1 MRDEFDTGP
10 LFNRI
15 GEIIVEGLGPLE
27 NRTLL
32 YADVEEGA
40 IGMMIAEDRGNYVF
54 YHRLPHDYSIELSDA
69 LVALWRVRKEGER
82 WREMS
87 YLIADGK
94 FHAELIYPDL
104 IDPNE
109 YEEDRQRRVVEE
121 LFGTKPAQCDPF
133 PDHPSE
139 GYVFEL

>member
-1 MRDEFDTGP
+1 MRDEFDSGP
-10 LFNRI
+10 LFSRI

-27 NRTLL
+27 NRILL
-32 YADVEEGA
+32 YADVEEGS
-40 IGMMIAEDRGNYVF
+40 IGVTIAEDRGNYTF
-54 YHRLPHDYSIELSDA
+54 FHGLPDDDGIALSDA
-69 LVALWRVRKEGER
+69 LVELWRVRKEGER

-109 YEEDRQRRVVEE
+109 HEDDRILRVVEE
-121 LFGTKPAQCDPF
+121 TFGAKPAQCDPL
-133 PDHPSE
+133 PDTPG
-139 GYVFEL
+139 GYSFTL